1 MPKTQ
6 PIAPELRER
15 IGDDIAVGFGRNEIA
30 RRYKVSPGLVSKI
43 ARERGLGFRNTWMVD
58 TAIHARQVDLWAQ
71 REDRKEA
78 ILDEIFSLDTMRQ
91 DGTPTRRYRK
101 LSYQLYNTMR
111 HHNGHY
117 GKKET
122 NGQRHKL

>member
-1 MPKTQ
+1 MPKTA
-6 PIAPELRER
+6 PIHPELRER

-43 ARERGLGFRNTWMVD
+43 ARERHLSFRNTWMVD
-58 TAIHARQVDLWAQ
+58 TAIHARQVDLWAK
-71 REDRKEA
+71 REDRQNA
-78 ILDEIFSLDTMRQ
+78 ILDEILSTTTSRQ

-101 LSYQLYNTMR
+101 LSYQLYNTLR
-111 HHNGHY
+111 HHNGYY

-122 NGQRHKL
+122 NGKRHKP